1 MELESV
7 GYCLKP
13 FDYDEIAKYLK
24 RIRQKLDQKRVQQSA
39 PWVLSDYMVRKDDA
53 AVSYMKQFY
62 LSQGIDFETQDIMA
76 VCVTGL
82 PHIEQLACVCSVPIG
97 CQKQV
102 CLIRET
108 EKDSFLYEL
117 KKRVKKTV
125 LHIGCSSRIES
136 AAQAPRH
143 ILESFRCACQFF
155 CESKPVFLKEAPKIW
170 NDRKVIKKF
179 QEELQRG
186 EEGIRRGFEELREA
200 FESGNCSI
208 DAAVMIRNI
217 VELMSEKVQ
226 KESVFDWDYDS
237 LIEEYGH
244 VRKMLRILEEQCLLS
259 LKSETERTIT
269 NSTFHQIYQ
278 FVEENYRSPVTASD
292 IAEKFHINNCYVSQ
306 LFRKETGK
314 TFTEYITEK
323 RIQYVCTLL
332 KHSEQNINEI
342 AEQAGFKDYFYF
354 SRVFRKIMKCT
365 PTEYRNLAN

>member
-1 MELESV
+1 
-7 GYCLKP
+7 
-13 FDYDEIAKYLK
+13 
-24 RIRQKLDQKRVQQSA
+24 
-39 PWVLSDYMVRKDDA
+39 
-53 AVSYMKQFY
+53 
-62 LSQGIDFETQDIMA
+62 
-76 VCVTGL
+76 
-82 PHIEQLACVCSVPIG
+82 
-97 CQKQV
+97 
-102 CLIRET
+102 
-108 EKDSFLYEL
+108 
-117 KKRVKKTV
+117 
-125 LHIGCSSRIES
+125 
-136 AAQAPRH
+136 
-143 ILESFRCACQFF
+143 
-155 CESKPVFLKEAPKIW
+155 
-170 NDRKVIKKF
+170 
-179 QEELQRG
+179 
-186 EEGIRRGFEELREA
+186 
-200 FESGNCSI
+200 
-208 DAAVMIRNI
+208 MIRNI